1 MDPER
6 CRQGAMETLAGLV
19 DELGLTLVPYIVL
32 LIVPVLGR
40 MSDSDEDVR
49 EAATGT
55 FAALV
60 RLMPLEGGG
69 GVSEPVN
76 MSESLLARKEAE
88 KSFLAQLMNAK
99 EAEPY
104 VLSVPVAAELRSYQS
119 AGVNWLGFLNRY
131 GLHGILC
138 DDMGLGKTLQTICI
152 LGNDHHR
159 LVERNSSSQP
169 LQSLVVCPPTL
180 GGHWREEVARFVGPQ
195 CLSPFLYYGSAAARC
210 ALRPRLS
217 MHNLVITSYD
227 ILRND
232 VDFLAAIHWN
242 YVVLDEGHVIKNSKS
257 KTFQAVL
264 RVRFQILWLGF

>member
-69 GVSEPVN
+69 GSASEPTN

-152 LGNDHHR
+152 LGTDHHR
-159 LVERNSSSQP
+159 QWTTNSSQP

-195 CLSPFLYYGSAAARC
+195 CLSPFLYFGSAAARC

-232 VDFLAAIHWN
+232 VDFLAAIQWN

-264 RVRFQILWLGF
+264 MVRF